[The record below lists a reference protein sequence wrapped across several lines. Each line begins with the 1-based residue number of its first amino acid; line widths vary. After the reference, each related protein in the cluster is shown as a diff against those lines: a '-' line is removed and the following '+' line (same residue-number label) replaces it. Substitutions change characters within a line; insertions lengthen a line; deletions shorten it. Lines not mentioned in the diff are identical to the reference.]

1 MREKIDLEGKK
12 SILDA
17 KERVIISEEKK
28 GK

>member
-17 KERVIISEEKK
+17 KKRVIISEEKK